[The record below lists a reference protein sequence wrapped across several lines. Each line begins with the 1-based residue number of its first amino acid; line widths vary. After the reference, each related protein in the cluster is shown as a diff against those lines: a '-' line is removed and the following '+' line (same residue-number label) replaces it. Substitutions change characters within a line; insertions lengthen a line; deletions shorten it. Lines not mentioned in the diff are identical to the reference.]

1 MKPLNK
7 DPGLAA
13 ALGLF
18 LQYTM
23 LQSLIFFLRKKN
35 PFSFKG
41 VCNSS
46 FFPQ

>member
-18 LQYTM
+18 LQYTV
-23 LQSLIFFLRKKN
+23 LQSLIFFLRKKKSL
-35 PFSFKG
+35 FIQRS
-41 VCNSS
+41 V
-46 FFPQ
+46 